1 MPTAARLV
9 AALCLAIVGYIL
21 SEMIK
26 PLMPESTDFGYFVQ
40 VNMILGIAAGWVIMG
55 PRAGRGFTA
64 AINNGIAGVFIL
76 VLWGVLV
83 QACYEMF
90 RLAMRNRYDGAFEAL
105 AAVFQ
110 IMVDYALIMATVPIG
125 IAMLVSAVIIG
136 PVVDFAANR
145 WR

>member
-9 AALCLAIVGYIL
+9 AALCLAIVAFIL
-21 SEMIK
+21 CQMIM
-26 PLMPESTDFGYFVQ
+26 PLMPEATDFGYFVPA
-40 VNMILGIAAGWVIMG
+40 NMILGVAAGWVIMG

-64 AINNGIAGVFIL
+64 SINNGFAGVFVL
-76 VLWGVLV
+76 VLWGLFT

-90 RLAMRNRYDGAFEAL
+90 RLAMKNRYDGAFEAL

-110 IMVDYALIMATVPIG
+110 IMVDYALIMATAPIG
-125 IAMLVSAVIIG
+125 ITMVVAAVIVG
-136 PVVDFAANR
+136 PVTDFAASR